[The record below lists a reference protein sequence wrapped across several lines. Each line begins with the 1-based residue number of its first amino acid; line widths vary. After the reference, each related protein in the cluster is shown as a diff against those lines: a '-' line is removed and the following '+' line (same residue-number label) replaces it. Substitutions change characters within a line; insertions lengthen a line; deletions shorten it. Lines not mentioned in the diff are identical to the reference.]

1 MQRRL
6 LASGVVAICLGVA
19 AFAQTPIIVQPANQ
33 AAATPQP
40 TISTKADDTGMQDA
54 IKSLQEMKAANDD
67 LLQKQQ
73 ALLEALD
80 ELEKEAEQMRI
91 YSKRS

>member
-1 MQRRL
+1 MKRKL
-6 LASGVVAICLGVA
+6 LVHGLAAISLYSA

-40 TISTKADDTGMQDA
+40 SIAAKGDDTEMQEA
-54 IKSLQEMKAANDD
+54 IKSLQQMKAGNDD

-80 ELEKEAEQMRI
+80 ELQKQAEQMRI